1 MPVVSSSYQNGRF
14 SAATERSNNRILA
27 ANARAADVAEF
38 AVNGIMPVMQQRYY
52 DAFRVQGVEGIL
64 YTQLTNGRPCTC
76 VARGKRISGL
86 LNEQGKASVGDINS
100 MLTGSFQ
107 FNVTP
112 YNQNQQRVVRDP
124 TITSPYDSRN
134 RNQGVFDIA
143 VPSTADVDDIPFAD
157 LINGNGFGD
166 NGPVLE
172 ETVNQVLG
180 DMDTGLTGYAD
191 SSCPICFGSNF
202 IGGYTPYKG
211 HRQVLVVTDVQVRNG
226 ELDMLSSPMRAH
238 CTGFDVQVILP
249 RGAQGIDALRVWDGE
264 MPMPALFT
272 VDGTA
277 VTSNQQFLGFCDGK
291 PHIIGASNFSNFTHF
306 ELQFVLSDE
315 SVYFEFPRRPSN
327 SNTALLEQDDPFNII
342 FSPNTPQVS
351 SKDIIVERQLG
362 KHLIVQ
368 NANPWN
374 SRNRN
379 TLDFQ
384 ANVRVLQP
392 QEIYRLLPVRARVMT
407 KPQTTLLSRDNVIG
421 IRRT

>member
-1 MPVVSSSYQNGRF
+1 
-14 SAATERSNNRILA
+14 
-27 ANARAADVAEF
+27 
-38 AVNGIMPVMQQRYY
+38 
-52 DAFRVQGVEGIL
+52 
-64 YTQLTNGRPCTC
+64 
-76 VARGKRISGL
+76 
-86 LNEQGKASVGDINS
+86 
-100 MLTGSFQ
+100 
-107 FNVTP
+107 
-112 YNQNQQRVVRDP
+112 
-124 TITSPYDSRN
+124 
-134 RNQGVFDIA
+134 
-143 VPSTADVDDIPFAD
+143 
-157 LINGNGFGD
+157 
-166 NGPVLE
+166 
-172 ETVNQVLG
+172 
-180 DMDTGLTGYAD
+180 
-191 SSCPICFGSNF
+191 
-202 IGGYTPYKG
+202 
-211 HRQVLVVTDVQVRNG
+211 
-226 ELDMLSSPMRAH
+226 
-238 CTGFDVQVILP
+238 
-249 RGAQGIDALRVWDGE
+249 
-264 MPMPALFT
+264 PALFT